1 MGRLEGALKKKM
13 IKNNNANSQ
22 NPPPRGGQ
30 GGAITRAVRL
40 YGKEDL
46 RLEEFELPAIKSDEI
61 LAKVVSDSICMSSY
75 KAAKQATD
83 HKRVPADIAENPI
96 IIGHE
101 FSGELIE
108 VGAEWQHKFKA
119 GQKFSIQ
126 PAIYYND
133 GPVGVLSAPGYS
145 YRYIGGDAT
154 YVIIPKD
161 VLVQDCLLAYDGP
174 GFYPASLAEPLSCVI
189 GAMHANYHTT
199 PGSYIHNMEI
209 VADGKMAILAGVG
222 PMGLAAINYVIHR
235 ADRKPKLC
243 VVTDIDQTRLD
254 RAASIYTVA
263 EARKRGIELIYL
275 NTSAFSSPVEELRRL
290 TGDTGYDDVFVFAPV
305 PPVIEQGDA
314 ILAFDGC
321 LNFFAGPSDPTL
333 SAKMNFYNVHYA
345 YTHIVG
351 TSGGN
356 TDDMKEALDVMT
368 KGLDPAGL
376 VTHIGGLNAVI
387 ETTLHLPQIPGGKKL
402 IYTHLEMPL
411 TAITDFQ
418 EKGKTEPLFA
428 KLDAICSRHQGLWSV
443 EAEDFLLSN

>member
-1 MGRLEGALKKKM
+1 MVYWLM
-13 IKNNNANSQ
+13 ITASSIHLKNNYIHKYSMK
-22 NPPPRGGQ
+22 
-30 GGAITRAVRL
+30 TKAVRL

-46 RLEEFELPAIKSDEI
+46 RLEEFELPTIKSGEI
-61 LAKVVSDSICMSSY
+61 LAKVLSDSICMSSY
-75 KAAKQATD
+75 KAVKQATD
-83 HKRVPADIAENPI
+83 HKRVPADVDKNPI

-108 VGAEWQHKFKA
+108 IGADWQHKFKA

-145 YRYIGGDAT
+145 YQHIGGDAT

-199 PGSYIHNMEI
+199 PGSYVHNMEI

-254 RAASIYTVA
+254 RAASIYRVE
-263 EARKRGIELIYL
+263 EAANRGIELIYL
-275 NTSAFSSPVEELRRL
+275 NTSKFTNPVEELRRL
-290 TGDTGYDDVFVFAPV
+290 TGDTGYNDVFVFAPV
-305 PPVIEQGDA
+305 APVIEQGDS

-333 SAKMNFYNVHYA
+333 KANLNFYNVHYA

-356 TDDMKEALDVMT
+356 TADMKEALEIMT
-368 KGLDPAGL
+368 RGLDPAGL

-402 IYTHLEMPL
+402 IYTHLDMPL
-411 TAITDFQ
+411 TAISDFQ
-418 EKGKTEPLFA
+418 EKGKTDPLFL
-428 KLDAICSRHQGLWSV
+428 KLAEICSRHQGLWSV
-443 EAEDFLLSN
+443 EAETYLLAKN